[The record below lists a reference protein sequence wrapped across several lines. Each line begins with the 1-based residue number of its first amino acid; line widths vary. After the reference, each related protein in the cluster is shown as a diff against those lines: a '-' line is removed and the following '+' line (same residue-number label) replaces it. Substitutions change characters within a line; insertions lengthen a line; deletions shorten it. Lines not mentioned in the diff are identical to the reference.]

1 MRSVFKR
8 LVFVLS
14 IVTVLS
20 APTAVAAQRDDGQFG
35 PRNIFQRV
43 RQFIIHVLGD
53 GELGW
58 PKP

>member
-14 IVTVLS
+14 LVTILS
-20 APTAVAAQRDDGQFG
+20 AQTAVAAQRDDGQFG
-35 PRNIFQRV
+35 PRSIFQRV
-43 RQFIIHVLGD
+43 KQLIIHVLGD
-53 GELGW
+53 GDLGW